1 MEMPGMGQP
10 PPAHSFGAG
19 CQGFRHV
26 TDILPIQGISCPF
39 TQLLAGSIQSTG
51 ETHVDYLVPKETIA
65 GPLGQALVLVTAS
78 IHWGPGTMPSAA
90 SAFIVSRKEDGAPGS
105 KSHGEKV
112 VELGCEPRRVP
123 AFGCG
128 GGGRMSSDVHPGLAS
143 LEDLPLLPVRS

>member
-1 MEMPGMGQP
+1 M
-10 PPAHSFGAG
+10 
-19 CQGFRHV
+19 
-26 TDILPIQGISCPF
+26 
-39 TQLLAGSIQSTG
+39 
-51 ETHVDYLVPKETIA
+51 DYLVPKETIA

-90 SAFIVSRKEDGAPGS
+90 SAFIVSRKE
-105 KSHGEKV
+105 GEKV

-143 LEDLPLLPVRS
+143 LEDLPLLLVRS